1 MKVKLDDYEIRVLIN
16 SLYQQRCDYDLQ
28 TNNEIDGLLLQLL
41 RKSESMKPCRRR
53 KFRFEPQEISLIRM
67 CLIKW
72 RNHQLLTGK
81 KGAAEAISELVI
93 LFTY

>member
-1 MKVKLDDYEIRVLIN
+1 MKAKLDDYEIRVLIN
-16 SLYQQRCDYDLQ
+16 GLYQQRCDYDSQ
-28 TNNEIDGLLLQLL
+28 TNSEIDDLLLQLI
-41 RKSESMKPCRRR
+41 RVSENMKPCRRR

-67 CLIKW
+67 CLIEW

>member
-16 SLYQQRCDYDLQ
+16 CLYQQRCDYDLQ
-28 TNNEIDGLLLQLL
+28 TNSEIDDLLLQLV
-41 RKSESMKPCRRR
+41 RKSEDMKPCHRR
-53 KFRFEPQEISLIRM
+53 KFRFEPHEISLIRM
-67 CLIKW
+67 CLIEW
-72 RNHQLLTGK
+72 RNHQLLAGK